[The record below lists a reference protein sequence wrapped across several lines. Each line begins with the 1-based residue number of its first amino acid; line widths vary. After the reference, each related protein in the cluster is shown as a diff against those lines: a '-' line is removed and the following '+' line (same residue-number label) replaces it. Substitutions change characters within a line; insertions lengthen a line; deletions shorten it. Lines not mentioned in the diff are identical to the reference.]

1 MIGESISKRYRSSY
15 RVSKWIDAIGEL
27 LKAAGLLT
35 GAGLFYLFDKFV
47 FRSEP
52 FQELVALLG
61 GILKASRGTAEEYL
75 GAAVFV
81 LCVLIFFAFWLLGTI
96 ISAIGQTLKAVL
108 DTAVNTSPILSYDEK
123 VRALK

>member
-27 LKAAGLLT
+27 LKAAGLLAA
-35 GAGLFYLFDKFV
+35 GGLFYLFDKFV
-47 FRSEP
+47 WRSEP
-52 FQELVALLG
+52 FHDVVTMLG
-61 GILKASRGTAEEYL
+61 GILKAPRGTTEEYL
-75 GAAVFV
+75 AAAVFI
-81 LCVLIFFAFWLLGTI
+81 LCFLIFFVLWLLGTI
-96 ISAIGQTLKAVL
+96 VSAIGQTLKAVL